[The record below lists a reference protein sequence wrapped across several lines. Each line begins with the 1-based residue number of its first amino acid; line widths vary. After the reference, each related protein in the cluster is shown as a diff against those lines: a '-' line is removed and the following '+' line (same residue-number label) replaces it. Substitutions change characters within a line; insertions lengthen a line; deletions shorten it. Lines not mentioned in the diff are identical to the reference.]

1 MEAYERLEANRW
13 AYYHVARRELAGR
26 YYAEG
31 MTYRAIAQRIGLTVG
46 GARQMVK
53 AYEHQALQPL
63 VGVVPYGRY

>member
-1 MEAYERLEANRW
+1 MEDYDRLEINRW

-26 YYAEG
+26 YHVEG
-31 MTYRAIAQRIGLTVG
+31 LTYRAIAQRIGLTVG

-53 AYEHQALQPL
+53 AYKYQTLQPL